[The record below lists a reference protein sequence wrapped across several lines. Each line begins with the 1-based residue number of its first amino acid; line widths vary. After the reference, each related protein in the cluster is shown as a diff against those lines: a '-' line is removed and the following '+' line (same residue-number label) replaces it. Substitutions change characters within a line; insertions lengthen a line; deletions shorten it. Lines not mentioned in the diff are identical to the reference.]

1 MKTMF
6 QIMFLIFCAVLIS
19 CAEGPHSALDATE
32 LEAVKRGSQV
42 WEAEECSACHGDD
55 GHGTVI
61 GPSLE
66 GARRHWTPEHLTRFL
81 LDPAPELVSDPRL
94 AELTAQYTVDMPGV
108 SQATEEETRD
118 LAAFVIHGLR

>member
-6 QIMFLIFCAVLIS
+6 QIMFLIFCAVLICCS
-19 CAEGPHSALDATE
+19 KGPDPALDAAE
-32 LEAVKRGSQV
+32 LEAVERGSRV

-55 GHGTVI
+55 GRGTVI

-66 GARRHWTPEHLTRFL
+66 GARQHWTPEHLTRFL
-81 LDPAPELVSDPRL
+81 LDPVPELASNSRL
-94 AELTAQYTVDMPGV
+94 AELTSQYTVDMPGV
-108 SQATEEETRD
+108 SKATEEETRD